1 MELKEVY
8 EKIGGDYDD
17 VVRRLMGEYLDK
29 IIGQSSLPK
38 VYIGIGGI
46 VLDNTVFLNTNR
58 EMPLLGLGVYKATGE
73 NEAEN
78 AIISAVESGYR
89 LIDTASVY
97 KNEENVGRGIA
108 SCGIPRN
115 ELFIT
120 TKVWNTAQR
129 LGDIQGAFERSLDRL
144 KLDYVDLYLIHWPV
158 PGCYL
163 STWKVLEEI
172 QKSGRALSIGVSNFE
187 IRHLEELEANS
198 GIIPAVN
205 QIECH
210 PLCYPKELIDY
221 CQDKGIQVQAYA
233 PLARGAYLDN
243 DVMCVL
249 GTKYAHTPAQ
259 IGLRWATQKGISV
272 IPKSVHPDRI
282 RSNGNIFDFT
292 IEQEDMDLIDTLN
305 ENFHSS
311 HIPEDLRDIAF

>member
-1 MELKEVY
+1 MN
-8 EKIGGDYDD
+8 
-17 VVRRLMGEYLDK
+17 
-29 IIGQSSLPK
+29 
-38 VYIGIGGI
+38 
-46 VLDNTVFLNTNR
+46 NTIFLNNDR

-78 AIISAVESGYR
+78 AIIAAADAGYR

-97 KNEENVGRGIA
+97 KNEENVGRGIMK
-108 SCGIPRN
+108 CGVPRKD
-115 ELFIT
+115 LFIT

-163 STWKVLEEI
+163 STWKELEEI

-187 IRHLEELEANS
+187 IRHLEELAKVS
-198 GIIPAVN
+198 DVVPAVN

-210 PLCYPKELIDY
+210 PLCYPKELIEY
-221 CQDKGIQVQAYA
+221 CQDRGIQVQAYA

-243 DVMCVL
+243 DVLCVL
-249 GTKYAHTPAQ
+249 GTKYGRTPAQ
-259 IGLRWATQKGISV
+259 IGLRWAVQKGISV
-272 IPKSVHPDRI
+272 IPKSSNPERI
-282 RSNGNIFDFT
+282 ISNGNIFDFV
-292 IEQEDMDLIDTLN
+292 IEQEDMDILDTLN
-305 ENFHSS
+305 ENYHSS
-311 HIPEDLRDIAF
+311 SIPEDLRDVNF

>member
-1 MELKEVY
+1 MN
-8 EKIGGDYDD
+8 
-17 VVRRLMGEYLDK
+17 
-29 IIGQSSLPK
+29 
-38 VYIGIGGI
+38 
-46 VLDNTVFLNTNR
+46 NTIFLNNDR

-78 AIISAVESGYR
+78 AIIAAADAGYR

-97 KNEENVGRGIA
+97 KNEENVGRGIMK
-108 SCGIPRN
+108 CGVPRKN
-115 ELFIT
+115 LFIT

-163 STWKVLEEI
+163 STWKELEEI

-187 IRHLEELEANS
+187 IRHLEELAKVS
-198 GIIPAVN
+198 DVVPAVN

-210 PLCYPKELIDY
+210 PLCYPKELIEY
-221 CQDKGIQVQAYA
+221 CQDHGIQVQAYA

-243 DVMCVL
+243 DVLCVL
-249 GTKYAHTPAQ
+249 GTKYGRTPAQ
-259 IGLRWATQKGISV
+259 IGLRWAVQKGISV
-272 IPKSVHPDRI
+272 IPKSSNPERI
-282 RSNGNIFDFT
+282 ISNGNIFDFV
-292 IEQEDMDLIDTLN
+292 IEQEDMDILDTLN
-305 ENFHSS
+305 ENYHSAS
-311 HIPEDLRDIAF
+311 IPEDLRDVKF

>member
-1 MELKEVY
+1 M
-8 EKIGGDYDD
+8 
-17 VVRRLMGEYLDK
+17 
-29 IIGQSSLPK
+29 
-38 VYIGIGGI
+38 
-46 VLDNTVFLNTNR
+46 DNTVFLNTNR

-97 KNEENVGRGIA
+97 KNEENVGRGIT

-163 STWKVLEEI
+163 NTWKEM

-187 IRHLEELEANS
+187 IRHLQELEANS

-221 CQDKGIQVQAYA
+221 CQNKGIQVQAYA